1 MAKKMLTELIG
12 VRFDLST
19 YQLIQK
25 VAEVQG
31 IGGCDFVR
39 WSVKRELAEL
49 GVLSDDER
57 RLVLRRDAR
66 GGRKKS
72 AK

>member
-1 MAKKMLTELIG
+1 MLTELIG

-19 YQLIQK
+19 YLLIQK

-49 GVLSDDER
+49 GVIPDDER
-57 RLVLRRDAR
+57 RLVLRRDQR
-66 GGRKKS
+66 GGRKD
-72 AK
+72 

>member
-1 MAKKMLTELIG
+1 MLTELIG
-12 VRFDLST
+12 VRFDLGT

-31 IGGCDFVR
+31 IGSCDFVR
-39 WSVKRELAEL
+39 WAVRRELAEL
-49 GVLSDDER
+49 GVLPDDER
-57 RLVLRRDAR
+57 RLILRRDERR
-66 GGRKKS
+66 GERKKS

>member
-57 RLVLRRDAR
+57 RLVLRRDER

>member
-1 MAKKMLTELIG
+1 MNKIALSEMMGI
-12 VRFDLST
+12 RFDPST
-19 YQLIQK
+19 YELIQK

-49 GVLSDDER
+49 GVIPDDER
-57 RLVLRRDAR
+57 RLVLRRDER
-66 GGRKKS
+66 GGRTD
-72 AK
+72 

>member
-49 GVLSDDER
+49 GVIPDVER

-66 GGRKKS
+66 GGRKD
-72 AK
+72 

>member
-1 MAKKMLTELIG
+1 MMGI
-12 VRFDLST
+12 RFDPST
-19 YQLIQK
+19 YELIQK

-49 GVLSDDER
+49 GVIPDDER
-57 RLVLRRDAR
+57 RLVLRRDER
-66 GGRKKS
+66 GGRKD
-72 AK
+72 

>member
-1 MAKKMLTELIG
+1 MCKKTLSEMMGI
-12 VRFDLST
+12 RFDPST
-19 YQLIQK
+19 YELIQK

-49 GVLSDDER
+49 GVIPDDER
-57 RLVLRRDAR
+57 RLVLRRDER
-66 GGRKKS
+66 GGRKD
-72 AK
+72 

>member
-1 MAKKMLTELIG
+1 MSKIALSEMMGI
-12 VRFDLST
+12 RFDPST
-19 YQLIQK
+19 YELIQK

-49 GVLSDDER
+49 GVIPDDER
-57 RLVLRRDAR
+57 RLVLRRDER
-66 GGRKKS
+66 GGRKD
-72 AK
+72 

>member
-1 MAKKMLTELIG
+1 MSKIALSEMMGI
-12 VRFDLST
+12 RFDPST
-19 YQLIQK
+19 YELIQK

-49 GVLSDDER
+49 GVIPNDER
-57 RLVLRRDAR
+57 RLVLRREER
-66 GGRKKS
+66 GGRKD
-72 AK
+72 